1 MLLLRTIISTIAVII
16 ATNFELCFCGCA
28 RAEYMLINGE
38 CCPMCAPGK
47 VQMFTLDSVQKKLE
61 YTTQTLDRFLPNVFS
76 LEKLMLVAESQ
87 RQSATCGQAELTDLA
102 ENNV

>member
-1 MLLLRTIISTIAVII
+1 MSTVAITIA
-16 ATNFELCFCGCA
+16 ANLGLCFCGCA
-28 RAEYMLINGE
+28 RAEYDINGE

-102 ENNV
+102 EISV